1 MKKLLSAL
9 VVFIMVLQAFVSCSK
24 KESTTSPDVAKGQK
38 TAKDYKI
45 VLLLP
50 GQVNDQ
56 GWNASNYSGVV
67 ECNAKLGTNME
78 FVESVQ
84 PQDFESAFR
93 EYGEKGYDIV
103 MAAGSQFDEACTRIA
118 PLYPNTRYMIVNGAA
133 ATTSNMSPLFPK
145 EYEASYLAGIIA
157 GFLTKTGKFGLI
169 GGEENQAMVNLMAVY
184 GKTAVEIA
192 KNRGIKDASYNLA
205 YANSWSDIAKGK
217 QMGENMIRNG
227 ADVMFAYANEL
238 GLGVINAAMEN
249 GKYHVG
255 YAADQT
261 KIDPKTVVASIDFK
275 FANMYLWAIDSF
287 IKGNLPGGKM
297 YEVGIKEDLFAP
309 IWTNNVTDEIKNA
322 VNKAMDDCKQGK
334 VDLKN
339 LF

>member
-1 MKKLLSAL
+1 MKKTLSAL
-9 VVFIMVLQAFVSCSK
+9 LVFIMVLLGFVSCSK
-24 KESTTSPDVAKGQK
+24 KESNVVQGAVSGEK

-56 GWNASNYSGVV
+56 AWNASNYSGVV
-67 ECNAKLGTNME
+67 ECNAKLGTAME

-103 MAAGSQFDEACTRIA
+103 MAAGSQFDEACTRVA
-118 PLYPNTRYMIVNGAA
+118 PQYPATRYMIVNGNA
-133 ATTSNMSPLFPK
+133 ATSPNMSPLFPK
-145 EYEASYLAGIIA
+145 EYEASYLAGIVA
-157 GFLTKTGKFGLI
+157 GYLTKTGKFGLI
-169 GGEENQAMVNLMAVY
+169 GGEANQAMVNLMAVY

-192 KNRGIKDASYNLA
+192 KNRGISDASYNLA

-217 QMGENMIRNG
+217 QMGENMIDQG

-238 GLGVINAAMEN
+238 GLGVINAAKEK

-255 YAADQT
+255 YASDQT
-261 KIDPKTVVASIDFK
+261 KIDPNTVVASIDFN
-275 FANMYLWAIDSF
+275 FANMYLWAIDSYM
-287 IKGNLPGGKM
+287 KGELPGGKM
-297 YEVGIKEDLFAP
+297 YEVGIKEDLFNP
-309 IWTNNVTDEIKNA
+309 IWTDNISPEIKNA
-322 VNKAMDDCKQGK
+322 VSKAIDDCKQDK
-334 VDLKN
+334 VDLTK

>member
-1 MKKLLSAL
+1 MKKTLSAL
-9 VVFIMVLQAFVSCSK
+9 LIFIMVLLGFVSCSK
-24 KESTTSPDVAKGQK
+24 KESNVVQGSASGEK

-56 GWNASNYSGVV
+56 AWNASNYSGVV
-67 ECNAKLGTNME
+67 ECNAKLGTAME

-103 MAAGSQFDEACTRIA
+103 MAAGSQFDEACTRVA
-118 PLYPNTRYMIVNGAA
+118 PQYPATRYMIVNGNA
-133 ATTSNMSPLFPK
+133 ATSPNMSPLFPK
-145 EYEASYLAGIIA
+145 EYEASYLAGIVA
-157 GFLTKTGKFGLI
+157 GYLTKTGKFGLI
-169 GGEENQAMVNLMAVY
+169 GGEANQAMVNLMAVY

-192 KNRGIKDASYNLA
+192 KNRGISDASYNLA

-217 QMGENMIRNG
+217 QMGENMIDQG

-238 GLGVINAAMEN
+238 GLGVINAAKEK

-255 YAADQT
+255 YASDQT
-261 KIDPKTVVASIDFK
+261 KIDPNTVVASIDFN
-275 FANMYLWAIDSF
+275 FANMYLWAIDSYM
-287 IKGNLPGGKM
+287 KGELPGGKM
-297 YEVGIKEDLFAP
+297 YEVGIKEDLFNP
-309 IWTNNVTDEIKNA
+309 IWTDNISSEIKNA
-322 VNKAMDDCKQGK
+322 VSKAIDDCKQDK
-334 VDLKN
+334 VDLTK